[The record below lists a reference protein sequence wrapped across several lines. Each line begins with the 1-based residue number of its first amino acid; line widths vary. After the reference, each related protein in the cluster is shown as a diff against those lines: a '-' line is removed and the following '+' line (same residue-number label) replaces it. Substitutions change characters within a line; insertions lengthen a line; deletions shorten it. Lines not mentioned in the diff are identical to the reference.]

1 MLDIPS
7 NSVTIHPSVKQKE
20 IFMTTTNYTFPCDTV
35 KGLTLAQKRE
45 AVKALK
51 ASIAES
57 VAIRRESK
65 ALVKVVRAEKAEAR
79 RVAAIAKAKA
89 KLDKLMAPVG
99 AKATK
104 ANKRPS
110 KPVVWNTKVAA

>member
-1 MLDIPS
+1 
-7 NSVTIHPSVKQKE
+7 
-20 IFMTTTNYTFPCDTV
+20 MTTTNYTFPCDTV
-35 KGLTLAQKRE
+35 NGLTLNQKRE

-57 VAIRRESK
+57 VALRRESK
-65 ALVKVVRAEKAEAR
+65 MLLKVLRAEKAEAR

>member
-1 MLDIPS
+1 L
-7 NSVTIHPSVKQKE
+7 N
-20 IFMTTTNYTFPCDTV
+20 
-35 KGLTLAQKRE
+35 QKRE
-45 AVKALK
+45 AIKALK

-57 VAIRRESK
+57 VAIRREGK
-65 ALVKVVRAEKAEAR
+65 ALLKVARAEKAEAR
-79 RVAAIAKAKA
+79 RIAAIAKAKA

-110 KPVVWNTKVAA
+110 KAVVTKVAANV

>member
-1 MLDIPS
+1 
-7 NSVTIHPSVKQKE
+7 
-20 IFMTTTNYTFPCDTV
+20 MTTASNYIFPCGTV
-35 KGLTLAQKRE
+35 NGLTLNQKR
-45 AVKALK
+45 AALAALK
-51 ASIAES
+51 TSIKEEMALRRVLKAE
-57 VAIRRESK
+57 AK
-65 ALVKVVRAEKAEAR
+65 AERAVKAEAR

-110 KPVVWNTKVAA
+110 KAVVTKVAANV

>member
-1 MLDIPS
+1 
-7 NSVTIHPSVKQKE
+7 
-20 IFMTTTNYTFPCDTV
+20 MTTTNYTFPCDTV
-35 KGLTLAQKRE
+35 NGLTLTQKRE

-57 VAIRRESK
+57 VALRRESK
-65 ALVKVVRAEKAEAR
+65 TLLKLVRAEKAEAR

-99 AKATK
+99 AKAIK
-104 ANKRPS
+104 ANKKPS
-110 KPVVWNTKVAA
+110 KPVVWNTKETA

>member
-1 MLDIPS
+1 
-7 NSVTIHPSVKQKE
+7 
-20 IFMTTTNYTFPCDTV
+20 MTTTNYIFPCASV
-35 KGLTLAQKRE
+35 NGLTLTQKR
-45 AVKALK
+45 AAIVALK
-51 ASIAES
+51 TSIKADL
-57 VAIRRESK
+57 AYRREGKELLK
-65 ALVKVVRAEKAEAR
+65 AERAVKAEAR

-110 KPVVWNTKVAA
+110 KAVVTKVAANV

>member
-1 MLDIPS
+1 
-7 NSVTIHPSVKQKE
+7 
-20 IFMTTTNYTFPCDTV
+20 MTTTNYTFPCDTV
-35 KGLTLAQKRE
+35 NGLTLTQKRE

-65 ALVKVVRAEKAEAR
+65 TLLKVVRAEKAEAR

-99 AKATK
+99 AKAIK
-104 ANKRPS
+104 ANKKPS
-110 KPVVWNTKVAA
+110 KPVVWNTKETV